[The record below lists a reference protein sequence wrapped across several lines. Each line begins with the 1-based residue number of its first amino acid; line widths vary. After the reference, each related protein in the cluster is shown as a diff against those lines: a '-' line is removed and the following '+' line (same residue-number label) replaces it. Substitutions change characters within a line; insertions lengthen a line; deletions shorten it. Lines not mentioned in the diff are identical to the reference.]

1 MMPQWIRDGIYEY
14 SDGMEY
20 ATDLLL
26 AYEQQK
32 EIPQA
37 VVCANDVMAAGII
50 DGLSDTP
57 LQNKIAVTGFD
68 HYYDGEL
75 FSPTITSIRR
85 PREEVAFDGVKLLHE
100 MVEKKYANPIHR
112 YSPYK
117 IIIGRTCGCQN
128 VHEAEDNAAFRK
140 KMFMKMF
147 QERQICA
154 QFDSMEESIVGQVSL
169 DQLLDKVADFLE
181 KKWGTNGSDFTF
193 GRFTFSQGTQLSK
206 LSASC
211 T

>member
-1 MMPQWIRDGIYEY
+1 MGFMSIVTEW
-14 SDGMEY
+14 ST

-100 MVEKKYANPIHR
+100 MVEKNMQILFTG
-112 YSPYK
+112 
-117 IIIGRTCGCQN
+117 IVRTKLLLGEH
-128 VHEAEDNAAFRK
+128 VDA
-140 KMFMKMF
+140 KMFMRRKIM
-147 QERQICA
+147 
-154 QFDSMEESIVGQVSL
+154 
-169 DQLLDKVADFLE
+169 LLFVKRC
-181 KKWGTNGSDFTF
+181 S
-193 GRFTFSQGTQLSK
+193 
-206 LSASC
+206 
-211 T
+211 